1 MSSVPENRENFF
13 ESSVNQ
19 TSTHILI
26 SAQEE
31 DIFPKKLGKCT
42 THHVQ
47 HVLFHDPFKT

>member
-31 DIFPKKLGKCT
+31 DIFPQKIGKMYHSSRAT
-42 THHVQ
+42 RLVS
-47 HVLFHDPFKT
+47 